1 METFAYRNTYQMIP
15 DEISGS
21 SVSRNLFI
29 DFDLYTDGDEEFKQE
44 LIDSMIDNLVEMQQ
58 VLQEA
63 SQRNDAGLFQGVC
76 HKIKPT
82 LEMLADVELLDTV
95 GKLKVIVTDPANITL
110 LNGICKGIVQSL
122 KKA

>member
-1 METFAYRNTYQMIP
+1 MIP

-21 SVSRNLFI
+21 SVSRSLFI
-29 DFDLYTDGDEEFKQE
+29 DFDLYTDGDDEFKKE

-58 VLQEA
+58 VLQMA
-63 SQRNDAGLFQGVC
+63 SQRNDTKLFQEVC

-95 GKLKVIVTDPANITL
+95 GKLKAVVTDPAGITL
-110 LNGICKGIVQSL
+110 LNKICKGIVQSL
-122 KKA
+122 KQA

>member
-1 METFAYRNTYQMIP
+1 MIP

-21 SVSRNLFI
+21 SVSRTLFI

-95 GKLKVIVTDPANITL
+95 SKLKVNVTDPANITL
-110 LNGICKGIVQSL
+110 LNRICKGIVQSL
-122 KKA
+122 KNA

>member
-1 METFAYRNTYQMIP
+1 M
-15 DEISGS
+15 
-21 SVSRNLFI
+21 SRTLFI

-95 GKLKVIVTDPANITL
+95 SKLKVNVTDPANITL
-110 LNGICKGIVQSL
+110 LNRICKGIVQSL
-122 KKA
+122 KNA

>member
-1 METFAYRNTYQMIP
+1 MIP

-29 DFDLYTDGDEEFKQE
+29 DFDLYTDGDEEFKKE

-63 SQRNDAGLFQGVC
+63 SRRNDTKLFQEVC

-95 GKLKVIVTDPANITL
+95 GKLKAVVTDPVSGAQ
-110 LNGICKGIVQSL
+110 LNRICKGIVQSL
-122 KKA
+122 KQA

>member
-1 METFAYRNTYQMIP
+1 MMP

-21 SVSRNLFI
+21 SLSRNLFI

-58 VLQEA
+58 VLRDA
-63 SQRNDAGLFQGVC
+63 SQRNDAKLFQGVC

-95 GKLKVIVTDPANITL
+95 GKLKVVVTDAAGIAL
-110 LNGICKGIVQSL
+110 LNKICKDIVQSL
-122 KKA
+122 KQV